1 MQAAIA
7 AATTHIATT
16 ERLWMN
22 EFAVDNS
29 SAKKITMIVYVLYAI
44 AIFCGVTG
52 LVAIVVNYV
61 KKDDVKGTLYESHFR
76 WQIRTFWFSCLW
88 AFLGLLT
95 SFILIGF
102 AILGV
107 AYIWYIYRVVKG
119 FLRLN
124 DDKAMYV

>member
-1 MQAAIA
+1 
-7 AATTHIATT
+7 
-16 ERLWMN
+16 MN
-22 EFAVDNS
+22 EFAIDNNAS
-29 SAKKITMIVYVLYAI
+29 KKLTTIVYALYGL

-52 LVAIVVNYV
+52 LVAIVINYV
-61 KKDDVKGTLYESHFR
+61 KKDDVQGTLYESHFR

-88 AFLGLLT
+88 A
-95 SFILIGF
+95 LIGVVTALFVVGF

-124 DDKAMYV
+124 DGKAMYA